1 MNSSAN
7 SNVAR
12 DMALIAVFA
21 GIMAAVGLIP
31 ALPIPVSPVPITAQ
45 TLGVLLAGAIL
56 GPRRGAL
63 SMVLFLSLVAV
74 GLPLLANGR
83 GGIGVFVGPSVGFLL
98 GWVVM
103 AWFVGFL
110 TYKIGAPYRL
120 VPGIIINLIASIP
133 VLYAFGIVGMMAVTG
148 MSLKAAIVANAWY
161 LIGDSLKA
169 VVAAFVAK
177 GVHSAYPYLL
187 PASAKAVANAG
198 VLATEAVPAE
208 GSAAVPA
215 THPIENAEKAS

>member
-98 GWVVM
+98 GWIVM

-187 PASAKAVANAG
+187 PARAKAAANAG
-198 VLATEAVPAE
+198 VLATEAVLAA
-208 GSAAVPA
+208 GSTAVPA

>member
-7 SNVAR
+7 TNVAR

-21 GIMAAVGLIP
+21 GIMAALGLVP
-31 ALPIPVSPVPITAQ
+31 ALPIPISPVPVTAQ

-63 SMVLFLSLVAV
+63 SMILFIALVAI
-74 GLPLLANGR
+74 GLPLLSGGR

-98 GWVVM
+98 GWIPM

-120 VPGIIINLIASIP
+120 VPGVTINLIASIP
-133 VLYAFGIVGMMAVTG
+133 ILYSFGIAGLMVITG
-148 MSLKAAIVANAWY
+148 MSFKAAIIANAWY
-161 LIGDSLKA
+161 LIGDVLKS

-187 PASAKAVANAG
+187 PAKGNN
-198 VLATEAVPAE
+198 TP
-208 GSAAVPA
+208 
-215 THPIENAEKAS
+215 